1 MAGKSLVAAVLI
13 ALSATA
19 AAAQSSAAKKEAA
32 QKQAEKKQAA
42 EQIKK
47 EVKGLIADANDA
59 ARTNPEKAY
68 DILRR
73 ALDAAQDPAL
83 SKSERLDLSVM
94 VETRMD
100 DVRKQMET
108 LAKAKA
114 SSMSNQTASNQK
126 GNASSTSAA
135 GKKGQFSPSSS
146 FASGSFTPVVGGD
159 YRSVRISVRGTFGMI
174 TPTGPMIPVQIP
186 VPQFFYGPGKG
197 FTSGPPEKIF
207 QMFFPAPRATIF
219 QINSAASV
227 PADGFASLGGF
238 DSSMSARNEFGV
250 PGLGHIPY
258 AGRLFRNVG
267 QGSSTSRVGLGV
279 SARVFSLLE
288 EDERLLASRAP

>member
-1 MAGKSLVAAVLI
+1 MAGKSLVAAALI

-42 EQIKK
+42 DQVKK
-47 EVKGLIADANDA
+47 EVKGLIADAADA

-114 SSMSNQTASNQK
+114 SSMSNQT
-126 GNASSTSAA
+126 GDASSASAA
-135 GKKGQFSPSSS
+135 GKKGQFSPSSG
-146 FASGSFTPVVGGD
+146 FASGSFTPVVSGD
-159 YRSVRISVRGTFGMI
+159 RRSVRISVRGTFGMI

-186 VPQFFYGPGKG
+186 VPQILYGPGKG
-197 FTSGPPEKIF
+197 FTAGPPEKIF

-238 DSSMSARNEFGV
+238 DSSMSASNEFGV

-267 QGSSTSRVGLGV
+267 QGSSTSRVGLGIT
-279 SARVFSLLE
+279 ARVFSLLE
-288 EDERLLASRAP
+288 EDERLLAEAGTRP

>member
-13 ALSATA
+13 ALSASA

-42 EQIKK
+42 EQVKK
-47 EVKGLIADANDA
+47 DVKGLIAEAADV

-114 SSMSNQTASNQK
+114 WEETSIVTCEPRR
-126 GNASSTSAA
+126 ASSSA
-135 GKKGQFSPSSS
+135 
-146 FASGSFTPVVGGD
+146 
-159 YRSVRISVRGTFGMI
+159 
-174 TPTGPMIPVQIP
+174 
-186 VPQFFYGPGKG
+186 
-197 FTSGPPEKIF
+197 KI
-207 QMFFPAPRATIF
+207 
-219 QINSAASV
+219 
-227 PADGFASLGGF
+227 L
-238 DSSMSARNEFGV
+238 
-250 PGLGHIPY
+250 
-258 AGRLFRNVG
+258 
-267 QGSSTSRVGLGV
+267 
-279 SARVFSLLE
+279 
-288 EDERLLASRAP
+288 